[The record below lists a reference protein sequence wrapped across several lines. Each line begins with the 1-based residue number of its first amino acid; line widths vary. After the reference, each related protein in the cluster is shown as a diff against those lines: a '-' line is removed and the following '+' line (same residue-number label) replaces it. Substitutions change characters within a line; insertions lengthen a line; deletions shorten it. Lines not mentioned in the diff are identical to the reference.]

1 MRMRFV
7 LLALLVGL
15 MAGAAA
21 ATTYVVPDEELEI
34 TEIQQ
39 AVEMASAGDTVLVMS
54 GVYDSV
60 SNFETPLGWRSAI
73 VAISTD
79 IVLLGN
85 NREGVRID
93 QSEAEYG
100 ILYQNVSADAIVS
113 NLTILGGDLRDKGL
127 ADDGDGRLLAAGI
140 CCIDSASPT
149 IRGVDIVNGATG
161 IVVRTG
167 IGSGNS
173 APLIERVVVARG
185 SHHGIFVYENGS
197 EPVVIDRCTL
207 VENFD
212 NGIHVSGG
220 NAQIKNS
227 AITHSGKAGIHGYLA
242 IPTVRYCNVF
252 YNDEIDPDQVTGP
265 LNYGGTLDDLT
276 GIDGNI
282 SVEPFYCDFGGA
294 SGYDYHVCLTSP
306 PSPHIGGGEGGVTIG
321 ALPAQCSGCVSP
333 VEATSWGAIKALY
346 AR

>member
-7 LLALLVGL
+7 LLTLLVGL
-15 MAGAAA
+15 IAGAAA
-21 ATTYVVPDEELEI
+21 ATTYVVPDEDLEI

-39 AVEMASAGDTVLVMS
+39 AVEMAAAGDTVLVMS

-60 SNFETPLGWRSAI
+60 LTYETPLGWRSA
-73 VAISTD
+73 VVSISSD
-79 IVLLGN
+79 IVLLGDD
-85 NREGVRID
+85 REGVRID

-100 ILYQNVSADAIVS
+100 ILYQDVSENAVVS
-113 NLTILGGDLRDKGL
+113 NLTITGGALRDKGL

-149 IRGVDIVNGATG
+149 ITAVDIVNGATG
-161 IVVRTG
+161 IV

-173 APLIERVVVARG
+173 APTVERVVVARG
-185 SHHGIFVYENGS
+185 SHHGIYVYQNGS
-197 EPVVIDRCTL
+197 EPVVINRCTL
-207 VENFD
+207 VGNFD

-220 NAQIKNS
+220 NVEISNS
-227 AITHSGKAGIHGYLA
+227 AVTHSGKAGIYGYLA
-242 IPTVRYCNVF
+242 TPSVRYCNVF
-252 YNDEIDPDQVTGP
+252 YNDEIDPDGVTGP

-282 SVEPFYCDFGGA
+282 SLEPFYCDYSGA
-294 SGYDYHVCLTSP
+294 SGYDYHVCLTNP
-306 PSPHIGGGEGGVTIG
+306 PSPHDGAGEGGVTIG
-321 ALPAQCSGCVSP
+321 ALAAQCSGCVSP
-333 VEATSWGAIKALY
+333 VQHSSWGAIKAIY